1 MHHFAY
7 RRGVSHQNVLHAEEV
22 DLADLANTVGT
33 PFYCYSSATLERHYR
48 VFADAFA
55 AAPDTLVCYSVKA
68 NSNLGVLA
76 TLGRLG
82 AGMDIVSEGE
92 LRRALAVKV
101 APERIVFSGVGKT
114 PAELAQALD
123 ARIRMINVE
132 SEPELDLVEAVAAAR
147 GVRAPVALRVNPEVD
162 ADTHPYVAT
171 GMRESK
177 FGVPFD
183 VAERLY
189 ARAAQSQALEVVGID
204 CHIGSQ
210 LVAVEPFV
218 DAVRRVARLVHRLR
232 DRGVPIALF
241 DLGGGLGISYREGT
255 AAPPHPREYG
265 AAVLAALDGEG
276 CGDLEVVLEPG
287 RAIVGN
293 SGILLARVQYVKR
306 GPHRT
311 FVIVDTGMNDLV
323 RPALYGSHHDLWPV
337 RRARPGAPAAVA
349 EEVDV
354 VGPVCESGDFLA
366 RGRSMIVPQAG
377 DLLAV
382 MSAGAYGFVMSSNY
396 NSRPRAAE
404 VLVDGASHRVV
415 RRRETIED
423 LLRGEER

>member
-1 MHHFAY
+1 MHHFQY
-7 RRGVSHQNVLHAEEV
+7 RDGQLFAEDV
-22 DLADLANTVGT
+22 PLAAIADATGT
-33 PFYCYSSATLERHYR
+33 PTYVYSTATLVRHLR
-48 VFADAFA
+48 AFEEAFA
-55 AAPDTLVCYSVKA
+55 GRPHLVCYSVKA
-68 NSNLGVLA
+68 SSNLALLGVLA
-76 TLGRLG
+76 RHG
-82 AGMDIVSEGE
+82 AGMDVVSGGEIV
-92 LRRALAVKV
+92 RALRAGV
-101 APERIVFSGVGKT
+101 PGERIVFSGVGKT
-114 PAELAQALD
+114 AEELGQALD

-132 SEPELDLVEAVAAAR
+132 SEPELDLVESVAAAR
-147 GVRAPVALRVNPEVD
+147 GARAPVALRVNPEVD
-162 ADTHPYVAT
+162 AGTHPYVST

-177 FGVPFD
+177 FGVSFD

-189 ARAAQSQALEVVGID
+189 ARAVSSPSLEVVGID

-218 DAVRRVARLVHRLR
+218 DAVGRVARLVHRLR

-255 AAPPHPREYG
+255 PAPPHPREYG
-265 AAVLAALDGEG
+265 AAVLAALDHEG
-276 CGDLEVVLEPG
+276 CGDLEIVVEPG

-293 SGILLARVQYVKR
+293 SGVLLARVQYVKR
-306 GPHRT
+306 GPDRT

-323 RPALYGSHHDLWPV
+323 RPALYGSHHDLWPIH
-337 RRARPGAPAAVA
+337 RAPPGAATV
-349 EEVDV
+349 EVDV

-366 RGRSMIVPQAG
+366 RGRAMALPKAG

-415 RRRETIED
+415 RQRETIED
-423 LLRGEER
+423 LLRGETS